1 MNHIKLA
8 YRTGHPSRGI
18 EGKSMMQKLMQTD
31 GWLAAVVGGAVA
43 LPLSIVVHELGHF
56 WAYGAFGFPEP
67 TLHPTSAGWTG
78 AGEFRR
84 LWWTGQFEEA
94 AAIAEPWM
102 VAVAAAAGPAVSYLT
117 AIGCVLA
124 VRRLGP
130 GPLHFVLGL
139 GLSAPLHGLGALNV
153 FVINTFGGGFTGN
166 QDDGNVGLI
175 AGISPSFTTIP
186 GMLCVLLV
194 PWFLITA
201 IRRGQRIRV
210 VVPVVGGMG
219 LGAFLWISWLGPL
232 LLP

>member
-1 MNHIKLA
+1 M
-8 YRTGHPSRGI
+8 
-18 EGKSMMQKLMQTD
+18 GKSMMQKPMQTD

-43 LPLSIVVHELGHF
+43 LPLSIVLHELGHF
-56 WAYGAFGFPEP
+56 GAYAAFGFPDP
-67 TLHPTSAGWTG
+67 TLHFSSAGWTG
-78 AGEFRR
+78 SSEFRV

-94 AAIAEPWM
+94 AAIAEPWR
-102 VAVAAAAGPAVSYLT
+102 VAVGAAVGPAVSYLT
-117 AIGCVLA
+117 AIGCLLA

-139 GLSAPLHGLGALNV
+139 GLSAPVHGLGALNV

-166 QDDGNVGLI
+166 QDDGNVGLV
-175 AGISPSFTTIP
+175 AEISPSLTTIP

-201 IRRGQRIRV
+201 IPRGQRVRV
-210 VVPVVGGMG
+210 VVPVVGGMA
-219 LGAFLWISWLGPL
+219 LGGSLWIYWLGPL